1 VCYNN
6 NKSDQEIAGRKE
18 VQMTKRLYLN
28 IMPYIEVDVSEGESD
43 ESMRQKV
50 ANLVDLLE
58 ANLTSTDFSLEG
70 VDVQYCKWSAENPD
84 DVEVTDAQD
93 LLTHLDIRG

>member
-50 ANLVDLLE
+50 ANLV
-58 ANLTSTDFSLEG
+58 G